1 MMDKNDN
8 LETPSG
14 GTDDELLQKLFHL
27 KSYEIP
33 DPDRM
38 TRNKQNIMRQVRE
51 ANGKARWD
59 LFDLLEV
66 NIPWFFAEPKYG
78 IAALFVAFA
87 GLQYLGASNRNMP
100 DSQTG
105 IYTGSDQIAS
115 LERRATISTNT
126 VSYPE
131 LPDNLNLFPAQQVD
145 EGIKF
150 VGRRVEPGR

>member
-1 MMDKNDN
+1 MMEKNDN
-8 LETPSG
+8 LKTPPG
-14 GTDDELLQKLFHL
+14 GAGDELLQKLFHL
-27 KSYEIP
+27 KSYEVP

-51 ANGKARWD
+51 VNSRARWD

-87 GLQYLGASNRNMP
+87 GLQYLGASSRNMP
-100 DSQTG
+100 DSRTG
-105 IYTGSDQIAS
+105 IYTASDQMAS

-126 VSYPE
+126 VSYPM
-131 LPDNLNLFPAQQVD
+131 LPDNLNLFPAQQGD
-145 EGIKF
+145 DGIKF
-150 VGRRVEPGR
+150 VGRRIEPER